1 MSAGELHTSTKL
13 DGYVWVANTEKVIHV
28 PRDRADDVEME
39 DDDVQ
44 EETQFLP
51 SLQVIVRPQVKT
63 SKEED
68 VSSLQREETSQQAG
82 PSEDEEPLEL
92 DIARIRRPEDRYGH
106 FIVRQLKP
114 EHQLLLKDM
123 AFNSQNVLTDDDR
136 EGRSP
141 LCRDEIGY
149 FSLVFMLEYLASESL
164 TTFMEAFGPSTRTD
178 ISYDEHHDF
187 HLELKR
193 VAEANKNVTQDN
205 FEDTE
210 EPDLMDDD
218 PNIPLQRREDQGR
231 ADPEFKGTVESL
243 SRENKQIILETE
255 DDDLVDCTTMWLSMY
270 NKTVQKKIMER
281 VVKSETKE
289 EEVEVEEE
297 QEESQEPTVPPPAQ
311 ASMECQ
317 TDESFLSGSKARS
330 SFQKEEPVPPEGS
343 LQKEVSGEPQA
354 DLQQDDTP
362 KSEPAKRL
370 YFGADI
376 TGNEGDSFFRKLAEC
391 FTDGYH
397 GEWAGFCNQGYPAS
411 SQHRHMF
418 WHVKYRT
425 TMAPHQDHWYSNTD
439 DQLIAEYIAR
449 HKDQLPLQE
458 LEISRIHVNMAAVI
472 LDYIYNTKNMQRKQL
487 GKQKEELMTIS
498 KV

>member
-13 DGYVWVANTEKVIHV
+13 GGYVWVANTEKVIHV
-28 PRDRADDVEME
+28 PRDQADDVEME

-114 EHQLLLKDM
+114 EHPIATEGHGIQFTKCSPLM
-123 AFNSQNVLTDDDR
+123 MTG

-149 FSLVFMLEYLASESL
+149 FSLAFMLEYLASESL
-164 TTFMEAFGPSTRTD
+164 TTFMETFGPSTRTD
-178 ISYDEHHDF
+178 TSYDEHHDF

-193 VAEANKNVTQDN
+193 VAEAKQECQARQFWWYWGNQILWMMIPTFLFNVVKIKAV
-205 FEDTE
+205 
-210 EPDLMDDD
+210 L
-218 PNIPLQRREDQGR
+218 ILSSRVL
-231 ADPEFKGTVESL
+231 FKAWV
-243 SRENKQIILETE
+243 RENKQIILETE

-270 NKTVQKKIMER
+270 NKTVQKKWEL
-281 VVKSETKE
+281 S
-289 EEVEVEEE
+289 
-297 QEESQEPTVPPPAQ
+297 SQRQKKKKLKLKRNKKNHRSLQFHHQHRRAWSVRQ
-311 ASMECQ
+311 
-317 TDESFLSGSKARS
+317 DGSFLSGSKARS

-354 DLQQDDTP
+354 DLTARWHDTAP

-391 FTDGYH
+391 FYWWLPWWMGRIL
-397 GEWAGFCNQGYPAS
+397 QSRLS
-411 SQHRHMF
+411 SF
-418 WHVKYRT
+418 FSTSTYVL
-425 TMAPHQDHWYSNTD
+425 AC
-439 DQLIAEYIAR
+439 E
-449 HKDQLPLQE
+449 
-458 LEISRIHVNMAAVI
+458 V
-472 LDYIYNTKNMQRKQL
+472 
-487 GKQKEELMTIS
+487 
-498 KV
+498 